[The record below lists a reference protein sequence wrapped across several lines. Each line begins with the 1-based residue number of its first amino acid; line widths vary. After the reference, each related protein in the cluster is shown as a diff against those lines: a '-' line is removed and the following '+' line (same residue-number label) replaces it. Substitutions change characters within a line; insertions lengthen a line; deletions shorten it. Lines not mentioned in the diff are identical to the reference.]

1 MSELALKPELMQQ
14 ELRKPWVD
22 GQVTKALCNMLFW
35 VRNGYEFSQE
45 QQEQLCML
53 CEMLKGE
60 NDV

>member
-1 MSELALKPELMQQ
+1 MQQ